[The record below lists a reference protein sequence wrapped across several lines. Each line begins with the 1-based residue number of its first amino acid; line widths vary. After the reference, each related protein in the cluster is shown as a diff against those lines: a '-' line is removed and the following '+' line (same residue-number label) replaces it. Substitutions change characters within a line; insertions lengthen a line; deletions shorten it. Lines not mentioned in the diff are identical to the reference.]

1 MNSAFLAAQAGQ
13 KSFKNREKGNP
24 HKPDTLERWQGLL
37 PMAKVKKGEGFHT
50 GHRSLGCILGNSWSQ
65 APWLH
70 SARTESFLYLNKEYI
85 KRKCFGTQTQD
96 TEGSSYTTHI

>member
-1 MNSAFLAAQAGQ
+1 MNSVFLAAQAGQ